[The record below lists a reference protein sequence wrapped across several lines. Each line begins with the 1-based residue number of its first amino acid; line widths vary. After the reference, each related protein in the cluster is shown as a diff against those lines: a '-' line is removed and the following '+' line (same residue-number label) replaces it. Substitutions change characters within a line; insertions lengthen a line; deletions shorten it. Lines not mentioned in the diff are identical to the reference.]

1 MVIVI
6 LRNSEETQALA
17 KIEIQ
22 EERINQFL
30 DYLRHTKVGYAIEC
44 EVKGWLRREL
54 KQSFTEGL
62 TLQRFQG
69 TGLKNGT
76 KLPVRLRES

>member
-1 MVIVI
+1 MVMVIH
-6 LRNSEETQALA
+6 RNSKETQALA
-17 KIEIQ
+17 IIEIQ

-30 DYLRHTKVGYAIEC
+30 NSLGHTKVGYAIEG

-54 KQSFTEGL
+54 KQSFKEGL